1 MITNASFMNEPPISP
16 QEARA
21 LRRFFSP
28 HSRRRRATLRLA
40 IETALVAAAIVT
52 NAVNPALLNRA
63 LHSAAIP
70 TYVLLLA
77 LAGLA
82 IDAFSTV
89 GATAL
94 NSLVRTLYRRFGAK

>member
-28 HSRRRRATLRLA
+28 HSRRRATLRLA